1 MSRRALDQQ
10 ESSDTSLTF
19 GDSRVT
25 GSDIRIL
32 NNSGAWLTETLI
44 AFYFEFLNSRVFTS
58 YKCSICVPPEITA
71 LIQITPANEI
81 GAFLEP
87 LEVQQKDLIIF
98 ALHGNADRDDLDHS
112 HWSLLVYSKWD
123 NGIFHFDSK
132 RGFNASAASNLNE
145 KLLAYFNINVEMRE
159 VECLQQKKPQDCGIH
174 VLANAE
180 QIITYAAKAR
190 TVNDCPKITE
200 KAIAEY
206 RQKMLKLIWKLKHSS
221 SIYQIK
227 SKQQSLFSKSWHDEH
242 DRDRF

>member
-1 MSRRALDQQ
+1 MFTLLSFLD
-10 ESSDTSLTF
+10 
-19 GDSRVT
+19 
-25 GSDIRIL
+25 
-32 NNSGAWLTETLI
+32 SGVVGI
-44 AFYFEFLNSRVFTS
+44 FLNITASVPRHDRV
-58 YKCSICVPPEITA
+58 YYLGRQPYLQLITA

-87 LEVQQKDLIIF
+87 LEVDQKDLIIF
-98 ALHGNADRDDLDHS
+98 ALHGVADSEDMDHS

-123 NGIFHFDSK
+123 NKIFHFDSQN
-132 RGFNASAASNLNE
+132 GYNNSAVRSLSE
-145 KLLAYFNINVEMRE
+145 KLQVYFNINVEVKE

-190 TVNDCPKITE
+190 TVNDCPKVSE
-200 KAIAEY
+200 KAINEY

-227 SKQQSLFSKSWHDEH
+227 SKQQPSLFSKSWHDEH